1 VASAPLARAYSWST
15 LLLLAGLSL
24 FWGMNWPAM
33 KFVLAEMPVLTFRMM
48 CVWLT
53 GPALLLLARLGGEQ
67 FGVPVREWPALLL
80 ASFCNVTLWY
90 LGTGMGV
97 SLIPAGRAS
106 LIAFTMPVWCALF
119 SAILLHERL
128 GLRRLAGLV
137 LGMTGIAVL
146 LAPDAASFRAA
157 PLGAGFVLMAAMGW
171 AAGTVTM
178 KAAGFSRS
186 VAQMT
191 GWQLIIGGTPIAL
204 AALWQDPPL
213 HDLALS
219 RETFLVLAYIIAL
232 PMIFGQWAWF
242 KALDRL
248 PGTVA
253 AVSALAVPVVGLL
266 SSALLLGEPLGPSE
280 IAALVLVISALTLV
294 LFTPAA
300 PPRATTANSPLRS

>member
-1 VASAPLARAYSWST
+1 MPVARAYSWST

-33 KFVLAEMPVLTFRMM
+33 KFVLAQMPVLTFRMM

-67 FGVPVREWPALLL
+67 LGVPVREWPMLLL
-80 ASFCNVTLWY
+80 AAFCNVTLWY
-90 LGTGMGV
+90 FGTGMGV

-106 LIAFTMPVWCALF
+106 LIAFTMPVWVALF

-128 GLRRLAGLV
+128 GTRRLAGLI
-137 LGMTGIAVL
+137 LGMTGIGVL
-146 LAPDAASFRAA
+146 LAPDAAAFRAA

-178 KAAGFSRS
+178 KTAGFSRS
-186 VAQMT
+186 VAQTT
-191 GWQLIIGGTPIAL
+191 GWQLIIGGIPIAI
-204 AALWQDPPL
+204 AALWRDPPL
-213 HDLALS
+213 HDLSLS
-219 RETFLVLAYIIAL
+219 HETILVLAYIIAL

-253 AVSALAVPVVGLL
+253 AVGSLAVPVIGLV
-266 SSALLLGEPLGPSE
+266 SSALFLGEPLGTSE
-280 IAALVLVISALTLV
+280 IAALILVVSALTLV
-294 LFTPAA
+294 LFAA
-300 PPRATTANSPLRS
+300 EPPPRAAPANLPLRS

>member
-1 VASAPLARAYSWST
+1 MPVARAYSWST

-33 KFVLAEMPVLTFRMM
+33 KFVLAQMPVLTFRTM
-48 CVWLT
+48 CVWFT

-67 FGVPVREWPALLL
+67 LGVPVREWPMLLL
-80 ASFCNVTLWY
+80 AAFCNVTLWY
-90 LGTGMGV
+90 FGTGMGV

-106 LIAFTMPVWCALF
+106 LIAFTMPVWVALF

-128 GLRRLAGLV
+128 GPRRLAGLI
-137 LGMTGIAVL
+137 LGMTGIGVL
-146 LAPDAASFRAA
+146 LAPDAAAFRAA

-178 KAAGFSRS
+178 KTAGFSRS

-191 GWQLIIGGTPIAL
+191 GWQLIIGGMPIAI
-204 AALWQDPPL
+204 AALWRDPPL
-213 HDLALS
+213 HDLSLS
-219 RETFLVLAYIIAL
+219 HETILVLAYIIAL

-253 AVSALAVPVVGLL
+253 AVGSLAVPVVGLV
-266 SSALLLGEPLGPSE
+266 SSALFLGEPLGASE
-280 IAALVLVISALTLV
+280 IAALVLVVSALTLV
-294 LFTPAA
+294 LFAA
-300 PPRATTANSPLRS
+300 EPPPRRAPANSPLRS

>member
-33 KFVLAEMPVLTFRMM
+33 KFVLAEMPVLTFRVM

-53 GPALLLLARLGGEQ
+53 GPALLLLARLGGEKI
-67 FGVPVREWPALLL
+67 GAPVREWPALLL

-106 LIAFTMPVWCALF
+106 LIAFTMPVWCAVF
-119 SAILLHERL
+119 SAVLLHERL
-128 GLRRLAGLV
+128 GPRRLAGLA

-146 LAPDAASFRAA
+146 LAPDAAWLRAA
-157 PLGAGFVLMAAMGW
+157 PLGVGFVLMAAIGW
-171 AAGTVTM
+171 AAGTVTV

-219 RETFLVLAYIIAL
+219 PETFLVLAYIIAL

-242 KALDRL
+242 KTLDRL

-253 AVSALAVPVVGLL
+253 AVSTLAVPVVGLL

-294 LFTPAA
+294 LFTPA
-300 PPRATTANSPLRS
+300 PPSRATAANAALRS

>member
-1 VASAPLARAYSWST
+1 MPVARAYSWST

-33 KFVLAEMPVLTFRMM
+33 KFVLAEIPVLTFRTM

-67 FGVPVREWPALLL
+67 LGVPVREWPMLLL
-80 ASFCNVTLWY
+80 AAFCNVTLWY
-90 LGTGMGV
+90 FGTGMGV

-106 LIAFTMPVWCALF
+106 LIAFTMPVWVALF

-128 GLRRLAGLV
+128 GTRRLAGLI
-137 LGMTGIAVL
+137 LGMTGIGVL
-146 LAPDAASFRAA
+146 LAPDAAAFRAA
-157 PLGAGFVLMAAMGW
+157 PLGAGFVLIAAMGW

-178 KAAGFSRS
+178 KTASFSRS

-191 GWQLIIGGTPIAL
+191 GWQLIIGGTPIAI
-204 AALWQDPPL
+204 AALWRDPPL
-213 HDLALS
+213 HDLSLS
-219 RETFLVLAYIIAL
+219 HETILVLAYIIAL

-253 AVSALAVPVVGLL
+253 AVGSLAVPVVGLV
-266 SSALLLGEPLGPSE
+266 SSALFLGEPLGTSE
-280 IAALVLVISALTLV
+280 IAALVLVVSALTLV
-294 LFTPAA
+294 LFAA
-300 PPRATTANSPLRS
+300 EPSPRGAPANSPLRS